1 MSYSTDMAVSPRQA
15 AIRSFALPVRV
26 YLEDTDAQGFVYN
39 ASYFRFMERA
49 RTECLREAGIDHDAC
64 REEYGVQFVLARIEA
79 EFVAPSRLSDTLSV
93 SADVTE
99 IRGARM
105 IFEQTVTRAAAG
117 GELICSGTAE
127 VACMDAASGRPRR
140 FPHALLNEWS

>member
-1 MSYSTDMAVSPRQA
+1 MGTPRPGTPL
-15 AIRSFALPVRV
+15 RTYTLPVRV

-49 RTECLREAGIDHDAC
+49 RTECLREAGVDHDVC
-64 REEYGVQFVLARIEA
+64 REKFGVQFVLASVA
-79 EFVAPSRLSDTLSV
+79 ATFMAPSQLSDMLSV

-105 IFEQTVTRAAAG
+105 VFEQTVRRGAAKD
-117 GELICSGTAE
+117 IIVCSGTAE
-127 VACMDAASGRPRR
+127 VACMDAATRRPRR
-140 FPHALLNEWS
+140 FPDAILSELN

>member
-1 MSYSTDMAVSPRQA
+1 MAVARQQS
-15 AIRSFALPVRV
+15 AICSYTLPVRV

-49 RTECLREAGIDHDAC
+49 RTECLRDAGIDHDAC
-64 REEYGVQFVLARIEA
+64 RDTYGVHFVLARIEA
-79 EFVAPSRLSDTLSV
+79 SFVAPSQLSDTLSV

-105 IFEQTVTRAAAG
+105 IFEQDVRRGAPD
-117 GELICSGTAE
+117 GELICSGIAE
-127 VACMDAASGRPRR
+127 VACMDVATRRPRR
-140 FPHALLNEWS
+140 FPDAILSEWS